1 MKWGKQIGAGVRTIL
16 VADLERHSAS
26 SEACDALSAEPDGGD
41 GGIRTLGKEIIP
53 TAV

>member
-1 MKWGKQIGAGVRTIL
+1 MCAIGAGG
-16 VADLERHSAS
+16 
-26 SEACDALSAEPDGGD
+26 SEMAAGETSLAISIARDVSGGD